1 MVRESQLRASKKYN
15 EKNCRV
21 ITMKLSKIYDKD
33 VLDRLDSVDNRQ
45 GYVKA
50 LVRKDLASK
59 SIMTNDEI
67 KSLSVIH
74 GQDEID

>member
-50 LVRKDLASK
+50 LVRKDLSSK